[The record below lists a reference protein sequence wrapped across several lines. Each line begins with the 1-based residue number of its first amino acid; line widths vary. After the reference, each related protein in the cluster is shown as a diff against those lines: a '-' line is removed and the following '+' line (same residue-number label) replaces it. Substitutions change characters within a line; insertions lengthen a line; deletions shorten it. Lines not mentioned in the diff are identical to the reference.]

1 MRLEINVN
9 KDEHDERIVI
19 YATEITEEL
28 QKLINEIETSIQDTK
43 LYGRK
48 DDEIYPLH
56 MERMIRFYTENKQVF
71 AEDEQ
76 NYYRIDKRL
85 YQLENMLPNQFIRIS
100 QSEIIN
106 IHYIKK
112 LKQELSGFIK
122 ISLINGVSIYSSRR
136 YVKIIKEAL
145 GL

>member
-136 YVKIIKEAL
+136 YVKIIKGAL